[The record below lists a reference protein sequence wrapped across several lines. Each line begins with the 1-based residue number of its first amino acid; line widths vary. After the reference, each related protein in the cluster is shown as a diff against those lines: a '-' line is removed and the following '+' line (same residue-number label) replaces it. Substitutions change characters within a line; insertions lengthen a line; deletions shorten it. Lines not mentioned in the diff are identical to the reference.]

1 MLIVVAPRRSSIRM
15 SQGDTGAPCAASATA
30 MNSFPV
36 FLACAS
42 AAPGMPTAVAKRR
55 HLCTRFA
62 FNPCA
67 IATAATDAPACAHC
81 ANTRDFS
88 STLCLRLGS
97 RLDSCM
103 VPTSFVGGHHLRY
116 QRIRLQYATARR
128 LQKFRQ
134 AVDFRT
140 LCPRQLGQ
148 CFFQRLQIGAQLGA
162 LWRCPHGNAG
172 LVVVLAVLVHPCLGG
187 FADIAVLQGYAA
199 KGVLVGFGASA
210 IQGIQARVLDFVPE
224 GFLGIQCGLH
234 TLCDKVQFTFEV
246 KALGVIGY
254 VVASGAPGGF
264 NTFMQLVG
272 DG

>member
-128 LQKFRQ
+128 LRF
-134 AVDFRT
+134 
-140 LCPRQLGQ
+140 GQ
-148 CFFQRLQIGAQLGA
+148 RPVLATQIGLTRTAKRLAPLFQLMLEQAFLPAPGVKCGQQTLRGA
-162 LWRCPHGNAG
+162 P
-172 LVVVLAVLVHPCLGG
+172 VLGG
-187 FADIAVLQGYAA
+187 SVAG
-199 KGVLVGFGASA
+199 
-210 IQGIQARVLDFVPE
+210 QARQ
-224 GFLGIQCGLH
+224 GC
-234 TLCDKVQFTFEV
+234 
-246 KALGVIGY
+246 
-254 VVASGAPGGF
+254 
-264 NTFMQLVG
+264 
-272 DG
+272 

>member
-62 FNPCA
+62 FNPWA

-128 LQKFRQ
+128 LPNSCQFPNEKDG
-134 AVDFRT
+134 VDWRIDGSLRALT
-140 LCPRQLGQ
+140 PRK
-148 CFFQRLQIGAQLGA
+148 
-162 LWRCPHGNAG
+162 P
-172 LVVVLAVLVHPCLGG
+172 
-187 FADIAVLQGYAA
+187 A
-199 KGVLVGFGASA
+199 KGSDLLHG
-210 IQGIQARVLDFVPE
+210 ARVKSRR
-224 GFLGIQCGLH
+224 GHGL
-234 TLCDKVQFTFEV
+234 
-246 KALGVIGY
+246 
-254 VVASGAPGGF
+254 
-264 NTFMQLVG
+264 
-272 DG
+272 

>member
-1 MLIVVAPRRSSIRM
+1 MLIVVAPRRSSIRI

-67 IATAATDAPACAHC
+67 IATEATDAPACAHC

-128 LQKFRQ
+128 L
-134 AVDFRT
+134 
-140 LCPRQLGQ
+140 
-148 CFFQRLQIGAQLGA
+148 LQSAILPA
-162 LWRCPHGNAG
+162 CHE
-172 LVVVLAVLVHPCLGG
+172 VHPVVHADDCEAIDGSRALMSSRACRACHACHPLRPGCHPGLDPGSMVRLHGLRVEPAMTTLGP
-187 FADIAVLQGYAA
+187 Q
-199 KGVLVGFGASA
+199 
-210 IQGIQARVLDFVPE
+210 
-224 GFLGIQCGLH
+224 
-234 TLCDKVQFTFEV
+234 
-246 KALGVIGY
+246 
-254 VVASGAPGGF
+254 
-264 NTFMQLVG
+264 
-272 DG
+272 